1 MSTTYLWRYMS
12 LAKYID
18 LLQSKTL
25 FCPKASLFQDKTEG
39 KWVAHASLVIE
50 KKHLIKISN
59 YKKQLENILQEAKG
73 NGNKIFEISMNV
85 LNKLAPEDR
94 NSVLATILKTTK
106 KMKID
111 KLEEYFL
118 VTIKNWTRLYQQH
131 NLHSSKWKQQTMIKR
146 ESTYISCW
154 YRASSMS
161 MAMWDLYGG
170 GYEAVA
176 ICIESKMLENL
187 LIQNKEK
194 LTLLGLDGQIS
205 KVKYI
210 EGLNNPEKELSFK
223 LIEELNSYKDVRVG
237 EFCVK
242 PALYSY
248 ENEVRLILYPK
259 SSPFDPIIDPNPKQ
273 DSILL
278 NIESN
283 QMKLDSFISGVH
295 PLLNS
300 NSMMAHVVKSI
311 NTQYGL
317 SNLPIISDHVE
328 PLGSNILI

>member
-118 VTIKNWTRLYQQH
+118 VTIKN
-131 NLHSSKWKQQTMIKR
+131 
-146 ESTYISCW
+146 
-154 YRASSMS
+154 
-161 MAMWDLYGG
+161 
-170 GYEAVA
+170 
-176 ICIESKMLENL
+176 
-187 LIQNKEK
+187 
-194 LTLLGLDGQIS
+194 
-205 KVKYI
+205 
-210 EGLNNPEKELSFK
+210 
-223 LIEELNSYKDVRVG
+223 
-237 EFCVK
+237 
-242 PALYSY
+242 
-248 ENEVRLILYPK
+248 
-259 SSPFDPIIDPNPKQ
+259 
-273 DSILL
+273 
-278 NIESN
+278 
-283 QMKLDSFISGVH
+283 
-295 PLLNS
+295 
-300 NSMMAHVVKSI
+300 
-311 NTQYGL
+311 
-317 SNLPIISDHVE
+317 
-328 PLGSNILI
+328 

>member
-1 MSTTYLWRYMS
+1 MS

-25 FCPKASLFQDKTEG
+25 FCPKASLFQDNTEG
-39 KWVAHASLVIE
+39 KWLAHASLV
-50 KKHLIKISN
+50 N
-59 YKKQLENILQEAKG
+59 QKKQQLMILNNKRQLEEILLEAKG
-73 NGNKIFEISMNV
+73 NYDKLFEISMKM
-85 LNKLAPEDR
+85 LNKLHSKNKNP
-94 NSVLATILKTTK
+94 VLATILE
-106 KMKID
+106 KIIILDHD
-111 KLEEYFL
+111 KLEEYFS
-118 VTIKNWTRLYQQH
+118 VTIENWTKLHKQY
-131 NLHSSKWKQQTMIKR
+131 NLHASKWKQQTMIKR

-161 MAMWDLYGG
+161 MAMWELYGG
-170 GYEAVA
+170 GDEAIA
-176 ICIESKMLENL
+176 ISIKPEMLEKL

-210 EGLNNPEKELSFK
+210 EGLNNPDKDLSFK
-223 LIEELNSYKDVRVG
+223 LFEELNHYNDVRVG

-259 SSPFDPIIDPNPKQ
+259 SSPFDPIEDPNPER

-278 NIESN
+278 NIEKN
-283 QMKLDSFISGVH
+283 QIKLDSFISGVHIH